1 MSALPAFVL
10 ESLER
15 DERDGPAVAALAEV
29 LGHYALSV
37 EAPAPAHL
45 RERLL
50 ASLNGG
56 AERYAPFWQRLGE
69 LFELP
74 LERVRSVLAELDAPG
89 RWHAAPI
96 AGMRLFHLEPG
107 PRLAAADAGIVS
119 LEPGTAFP
127 EHTHRGLERVLVLSG
142 GYVDSTGAVFGP
154 GALHEMPVGSSH
166 AYRVLDAEPCV
177 FAVLLHEGIEIDGRP
192 FPPR

>member
-1 MSALPAFVL
+1 MTRLPTFVR
-10 ESLER
+10 ESLELGEL
-15 DERDGPAVAALAEV
+15 DEPDVAALAEV
-29 LGHYALSV
+29 LAYYALAV
-37 EAPAPAHL
+37 EAPAPERL

-50 ASLNGG
+50 TSLRGG

-74 LERVRSVLAELDAPG
+74 LERVRSVLAELDAPA

-127 EHTHRGLERVLVLSG
+127 EHMHRGLERVLVLSG
-142 GYVDSTGAVFGP
+142 GYVDSTGAEFGP

-177 FAVLLHEGIEIDGRP
+177 FAVVLHEGIEIDGRP